1 MLPRSPT
8 SSLPSRAITPS
19 PSLHTHTTPVTIDL
33 KAENCTLKSEIQNL
47 RAEISSLLDHTM
59 KNDQRLLQFTDEV
72 FDTPKSTSNLLK
84 LSKDTQTICSNL
96 QQEPNLQSEL
106 DTAKTTI
113 IKIEKEIAFLKWPC
127 KKCKILEEQAKN
139 MISSI
144 HSIEIEK
151 TSFFQ
156 ERLSTDSSAEEEIKS
171 Y

>member
-1 MLPRSPT
+1 
-8 SSLPSRAITPS
+8 
-19 PSLHTHTTPVTIDL
+19 
-33 KAENCTLKSEIQNL
+33 
-47 RAEISSLLDHTM
+47 M

-72 FDTPKSTSNLLK
+72 FDTPKSTSTLLK

-127 KKCKILEEQAKN
+127 KKCTILEEQAKN

-144 HSIEIEK
+144 HSREIEK